1 MDVSVAALSDYALID
16 QQEKLS
22 ILGIFGTLGAMAEPV
37 THPKM
42 CLVMVF
48 QASRGDYGR
57 VREWIVEVT
66 DSDGRPVSGRIGGEI
81 RIDGSPEFPPIAN
94 IIVNFDNYT
103 FPKFGTYSFTIFID
117 GDIKKELRLEV
128 RQVGNE
134 PTPQPPEIR

>member
-22 ILGIFGTLGAMAEPV
+22 IVGIFGTLGATAEPI

-42 CLVMVF
+42 CLVLVF

-66 DSDGRPVSGRIGGEI
+66 DSDGRPVSKRIGGEI
-81 RIDGSPEFPPIAN
+81 RIDGTPEFPPIAN

-103 FPKFGTYSFTIFID
+103 FPKFGTYSFTVFID

-128 RQVGNE
+128 RQV
-134 PTPQPPEIR
+134 QAQQSPPPPSA

>member
-22 ILGIFGTLGAMAEPV
+22 ILGIFGTLGATAEPI

-42 CLVMVF
+42 CLVLVF

-66 DSDGRPVSGRIGGEI
+66 DSDGRPVSKRIGGEI
-81 RIDGSPEFPPIAN
+81 RIDGTPEFPPIAN

-103 FPKFGTYSFTIFID
+103 FPKFGTYSFTVFID

-128 RQVGNE
+128 RQV
-134 PTPQPPEIR
+134 QAQQSPPPLSA

>member
-1 MDVSVAALSDYALID
+1 VDVSVAALSDYALID
-16 QQEKLS
+16 QREKLS
-22 ILGIFGTLGAMAEPV
+22 ILGIFGTLGATAEPI

-42 CLVMVF
+42 CLVLVF

-81 RIDGSPEFPPIAN
+81 RIDGTPEFPPIAN

-103 FPKFGTYSFTIFID
+103 FPKFGTYSFTVFID

-128 RQVGNE
+128 RRVQA
-134 PTPQPPEIR
+134 QQSPPPASE

>member
-22 ILGIFGTLGAMAEPV
+22 ILGIFGTLGATAEPI

-42 CLVMVF
+42 CLVLVF

-81 RIDGSPEFPPIAN
+81 RIDGTPEFPPIAN

-103 FPKFGTYSFTIFID
+103 FSKFGTYSFTVFID

-128 RQVGNE
+128 RQV
-134 PTPQPPEIR
+134 QAQQSPPPLSE

>member
-1 MDVSVAALSDYALID
+1 VDVSVAALSDYALID

-22 ILGIFGTLGAMAEPV
+22 IVGIFGTLGATAEPI

-42 CLVMVF
+42 CLVLVF

-66 DSDGRPVSGRIGGEI
+66 DSDGRPVSKRIGGEI
-81 RIDGSPEFPPIAN
+81 RIDGTPEFPPIAN

-103 FPKFGTYSFTIFID
+103 FPKFGTYSFTVFID

-128 RQVGNE
+128 RQV
-134 PTPQPPEIR
+134 QAQQSPPPPSA